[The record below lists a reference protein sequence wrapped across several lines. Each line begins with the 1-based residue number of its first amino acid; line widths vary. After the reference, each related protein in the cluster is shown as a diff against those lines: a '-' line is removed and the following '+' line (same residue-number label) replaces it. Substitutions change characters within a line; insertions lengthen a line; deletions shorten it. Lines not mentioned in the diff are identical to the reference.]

1 MYIYE
6 LFIYFRGLF
15 ITVTG
20 VYLHL
25 KINVYAHS
33 LIIHLHFPLFIYLF
47 LLVLTIINMTY
58 GTGGM
63 RVIDASIFDL

>member
-15 ITVTG
+15 ITVTD

-25 KINVYAHS
+25 KMNVSVHS
-33 LIIHLHFPLFIYLF
+33 LIVHLHFPLFIYLF
-47 LLVLTIINMTY
+47 LRILTSINMTC

-63 RVIDASIFDL
+63 KDINASIFDL